1 MSLTAAR
8 MRAFNAVVDEGNY
21 SAAARRLG
29 MSQPA
34 VSQAIQDLE
43 KSFSVK
49 LFERRGRSLVPTH
62 LALELAP
69 ISSEIG
75 RLEDAARVLLQR
87 SERLE
92 TGVLRVGLGS
102 LMPGMAIIGA
112 FQKRFPNIQVQ
123 VEYAIF
129 SDIID
134 AVMAG
139 RADLGILPDV
149 PKDGR
154 FRTKVCLTQ
163 EVVALIPH
171 GHPLASNTTVTLA
184 DLMVERLIFQ
194 KRGSATQKVVDKAFR
209 TAGLAPHASLV
220 LETGGE
226 VYEAVANGLGVGF
239 LWRHGTSRRDGARR
253 VPVVEIDAPYEE
265 VVFRRADQAN
275 PIVDMFFDA
284 TDLVTFS

>member
-49 LFERRGRSLVPTH
+49 LFERRGRFLVPTH

-154 FRTKVCLTQ
+154 FRTKICLSQ

-171 GHPLASNTTVTLA
+171 GHPLASSATVALA
-184 DLMVERLIFQ
+184 DLMDERLIFQ

-209 TAGLAPHASLV
+209 KADLSPYASLV

-226 VYEAVANGLGVGF
+226 VYEAVANGLGIGF
-239 LWRHGTSRRDGARR
+239 LWRYGTSRRDGARR
-253 VPVVEIDAPYEE
+253 VPVAEIDVLYEE